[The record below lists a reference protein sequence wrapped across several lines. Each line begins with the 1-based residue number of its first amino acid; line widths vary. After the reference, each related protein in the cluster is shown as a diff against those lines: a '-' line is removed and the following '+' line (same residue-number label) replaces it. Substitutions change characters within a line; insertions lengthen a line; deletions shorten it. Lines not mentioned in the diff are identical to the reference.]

1 MQMRHLRHRLTPR
14 VVALVATLA
23 AAALDACLA
32 AVVLHPESTTAPT
45 VDVLIPDQ
53 TQLSEERLGASA
65 DPFGESKSTA
75 ERSSE
80 R

>member
-1 MQMRHLRHRLTPR
+1 MGRLRRRLTPR
-14 VVALVATLA
+14 VAALAATMA
-23 AAALDACLA
+23 AAALGACLT
-32 AVVLHPESTTAPT
+32 AVVLHPASTPAPA